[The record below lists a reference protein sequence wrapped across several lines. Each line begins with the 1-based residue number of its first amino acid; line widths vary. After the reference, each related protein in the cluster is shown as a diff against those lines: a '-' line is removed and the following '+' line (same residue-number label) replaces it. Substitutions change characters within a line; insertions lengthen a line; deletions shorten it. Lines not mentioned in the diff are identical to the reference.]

1 MKYSWF
7 VLVLLISSACM
18 KGKKVDLIIHNAKIH
33 CMDDQNTVEDAM
45 AIKDGKIIEVGPE
58 RQILNKYRAD
68 EIRDAKQR
76 DVFPGFTDAHAH
88 MFSLAK
94 QNLGVDLT
102 DCKSMEEVVDRIKAY
117 LKNKKRSFVIGRG
130 WDQTRWKD
138 DRMPTKESI
147 SKAFPNIPVALYRI
161 DGHALLVNEALL
173 TTIRPYKTLI
183 LDGPFETGL
192 FIDND
197 MSIPEAKMLDFSE
210 KEYVEELLKIQEK
223 LYAYGVT
230 GVHEAGVLNW
240 QVKLL
245 KRLVQ
250 QDRLS
255 LNMYAM
261 LSANEENYQFA
272 KRNGVISLKNLSVRS
287 FKLYMDGALGSRGA
301 LLKAPYADQHGHVG
315 MQLISEEGLSLWIER
330 CLALN
335 YQLNTHAIGDKGN
348 QLVLNGYKRAFE
360 QNPDHRWRIE
370 HAQVV
375 DPLDLHFFGDY
386 AIFPSVQPTHATS
399 DQDWAENRLGKNRM
413 KGAYAY
419 RSLYNQFG
427 MLALGT
433 DFPVE
438 DINPFLTLRA
448 AVLRTDKNDYPK
460 NGFFVEEGLDLNTAL
475 KGMTIWPQFASFSE
489 TERGMLIQGMEATFF
504 VCAKPFNETS
514 IPVKN
519 SSVVTY
525 VRGRKV
531 YEATVY

>member
-1 MKYSWF
+1 MRYSWF
-7 VLVLLISSACM
+7 VLIFLVSSACM
-18 KGKKVDLIIHNAKIH
+18 KGKKVDLIVHNAKIH

-45 AIKDGKIIEVGPE
+45 AIKDGKIVEVGPE

-68 EIRDAKQR
+68 EIQDAKQR
-76 DVFPGFTDAHAH
+76 DVFPGFTDAHTH

-102 DCKSMEEVVDRIKAY
+102 DCKSMEEVVNRIKTY
-117 LKNKKRSFVIGRG
+117 LKEKKRTFIIGRG

-138 DRMPTKESI
+138 DRMPTKEMI
-147 SKAFPNIPVALYRI
+147 SKAFPSIPVALYRI

-173 TTIRPYKTLI
+173 ITLDHPKYIRLN
-183 LDGPFETGL
+183 DPFVSGL

-197 MSIPEAKMLDFSE
+197 MSIPEATLNDFSE
-210 KEYVEELLKIQEK
+210 KEYVEELLRIQEK

-230 GVHEAGVLNW
+230 GIHEAGVLSW

-255 LNMYAM
+255 LNIYAM

-272 KRNGVISLKNLSVRS
+272 KRNGIISLKNLSVRS

-301 LLKAPYADQHGHVG
+301 LLKSPYTDQHGHSG
-315 MQLISEEGLSLWIER
+315 LQLISNEGLSLWIDR
-330 CLALN
+330 CLALD
-335 YQLNTHAIGDKGN
+335 YQLNTHAIGDRGN
-348 QLVLNGYKRAFE
+348 QLVLNAYKRAFE
-360 QNPDHRWRIE
+360 SNPDHRWRIE

-375 DPLDLHFFGDY
+375 DPSDLHFFGDY
-386 AIFPSVQPTHATS
+386 AVFPSVQPTHATS
-399 DQDWAENRLGKNRM
+399 DQDWAANRLGKNRM

-438 DINPFLTLRA
+438 EINPFLTLRA
-448 AVLRTDKNDYPK
+448 AVLRMDKNDFPK
-460 NGFFVEEGLDLNTAL
+460 NGFLREEALDLNTAL

-504 VCAKPFNETS
+504 VCAKSFNETS
-514 IPVKN
+514 IPAKN
-519 SSVVTY
+519 GSIVTY

-531 YEATVY
+531 YDASVY

>member
-1 MKYSWF
+1 MKNYWF
-7 VLVLLISSACM
+7 GLVLVVGVSCM
-18 KGKKVDLIIHNAKIH
+18 KGKQVDLIVHNAKIH

-68 EIRDAKQR
+68 EIQDAEQR
-76 DVFPGFTDAHAH
+76 DVYPGFTDAHTH

-102 DCKSMEEVVDRIKAY
+102 DCKSMEEVVDRIKDY
-117 LKNKKRSFVIGRG
+117 LKNKKHSFVIGRG

-138 DRMPTKESI
+138 DLMPTKEMI
-147 SKAFPNIPVALYRI
+147 SKAFPSIPVALYRI

-173 TTIRPYKTLI
+173 ITLDRPKSIRLN
-183 LDGPFETGL
+183 DPFETGL

-197 MSIPEAKMLDFSE
+197 MSIPEKELKDFTE
-210 KEYVEELLKIQEK
+210 KEYEEELLKIQEK
-223 LYAYGVT
+223 LYAFGVT
-230 GVHEAGVLNW
+230 GVHEAGVNRW
-240 QVKLL
+240 QVNLL

-250 QDRLS
+250 QNRLS
-255 LNMYAM
+255 MDVYAM
-261 LSANEENYQFA
+261 LIATEENYQFA
-272 KRNGVISLKNLSVRS
+272 KQNGLISLKNLRVRS
-287 FKLYMDGALGSRGA
+287 FKLYMDGALGSSGA
-301 LLKAPYADQHGHVG
+301 LLKTPYADQHGHTG
-315 MQLISEEGLSLWIER
+315 LQLTSEAGLSMWIER
-330 CLALN
+330 CLALG
-335 YQLNTHAIGDKGN
+335 YQLNTHAIGDRGN
-348 QLVLNGYKRAFE
+348 QLVLTAYKRTYE

-375 DPLDLHFFGDY
+375 DPADLHFFGDY

-438 DINPFLTLRA
+438 EINPFLTLRA
-448 AVLRTDKNDYPK
+448 AVFRRDKNDYPK
-460 NGFFVEEGLDLNTAL
+460 NGFLLEEGLDLNTAL
-475 KGMTIWPQFASFSE
+475 KGMTVWPQFASFSE
-489 TERGMLIQGMEATFF
+489 AERGMLIQGMEATFF
-504 VCAKPFNETS
+504 ICAKPISSKE
-514 IPVKN
+514 IPVDNYAKA
-519 SSVVTY
+519 TF
-525 VRGRKV
+525 VRGKKV
-531 YEATVY
+531 FDAVSF